1 VTGRPAERLE
11 GTRNG
16 PVAFLGS
23 GRPDQDTGGVLN
35 AGGNALVPDADTQPI
50 EVTANHPL
58 SPVTITTSARD
69 FRAGP
74 ADAGRRR
81 RTGRYSAEA
90 TAALGYLVRT
100 TGAPPSPPRPVVDR
114 THAWLAVALVA
125 ALVVLVS
132 VASDAATVSPP
143 GFSERP
149 VVTTVVTVPVPSD
162 PRATEGPAPQ
172 DRHRVLSW

>member
-1 VTGRPAERLE
+1 
-11 GTRNG
+11 
-16 PVAFLGS
+16 
-23 GRPDQDTGGVLN
+23 
-35 AGGNALVPDADTQPI
+35 VPDADTQPI

-90 TAALGYLVRT
+90 AAARGYLVRT

-114 THAWLAVALVA
+114 IHAWLAVALVA
-125 ALVVLVS
+125 RRG
-132 VASDAATVSPP
+132 SPGRGRERRCHGLSAGP
-143 GFSERP
+143 GRAP
-149 VVTTVVTVPVPSD
+149 VVTMVVTLPERRAGEPLRAPHHRTGTGSCHAEREKG
-162 PRATEGPAPQ
+162 PRTARQTPTAYLANTNGA
-172 DRHRVLSW
+172 LKCTG